1 MTTYEAGRNDLLIS
15 YQLFIYKFINEVLN
29 SYLTGPEAR
38 LVHLC
43 LHYNSALLLKHLVL
57 LSMIS
62 LAIKYSGT
70 SR

>member
-29 SYLTGPEAR
+29 SCLTGPEAR
-38 LVHLC
+38 LVLLC
-43 LHYNSALLLKHLVL
+43 LLYNSVLLLKHLFL

-62 LAIKYSGT
+62 LATNY
-70 SR
+70 

>member
-29 SYLTGPEAR
+29 SCLTGPEAR

-43 LHYNSALLLKHLVL
+43 LLYNSVLLLKH
-57 LSMIS
+57 
-62 LAIKYSGT
+62 
-70 SR
+70 